1 MPVLRRL
8 HAATLR
14 HVAILADE
22 LRDLLGQI
30 VEIESG
36 DLVLHLDPGTWL
48 NVAAQSLSL
57 ALAYWPLWLAALI
70 IDVLIRLALTR

>member
-1 MPVLRRL
+1 MPALRRL
-8 HAATLR
+8 RAAALR
-14 HVAILADE
+14 HVAIITAE

-30 VEIESG
+30 VEVESG
-36 DLVLHLDPGTWL
+36 DLILHLDPGTWL

-70 IDVLIRLALTR
+70 IDVLIRLAITR